1 MYGKLR
7 CKIMSRRYL
16 KKVDLPKSEGPID
29 AFRSIHFKEDLRS
42 NSEKVQDS
50 VNEAGHETRSVNQVV
65 KLVNLHLSEKVK
77 RLEELKKASKRFD
90 EELNMFT
97 SGIGEEQPTINSI
110 PSSDDDISIISDQ
123 LSTMINKYGFEK
135 LSNALDRI
143 LAQNPNLKN
152 QS

>member
-1 MYGKLR
+1 MYGKYR
-7 CKIMSRRYL
+7 CKILSRRYL
-16 KKVDLPKSEGPID
+16 KKVDIPKSEEPID
-29 AFRSIHFKEDLRS
+29 AFRSIHFKEDLRT

-97 SGIGEEQPTINSI
+97 SGIGEEQPTINNLSA
-110 PSSDDDISIISDQ
+110 SDDLAIITDQ
-123 LSTMINKYGFEK
+123 LSSMINKYGFEK
-135 LSNALDRI
+135 LSSALDRI

-152 QS
+152 QF

>member
-1 MYGKLR
+1 
-7 CKIMSRRYL
+7 MSRRYL
-16 KKVDLPKSEGPID
+16 KKVDLPKSEEPID
-29 AFRSIHFKEDLRS
+29 AFRSIHFKEDLRT

-97 SGIGEEQPTINSI
+97 SGIGEEQPTINNL
-110 PSSDDDISIISDQ
+110 PASDDLAIITDQ
-123 LSTMINKYGFEK
+123 LSSMINKYGFEK
-135 LSNALDRI
+135 LSSALDRI

-152 QS
+152 QF